1 MLVFIIA
8 VSGILLFGILYSD
21 LKVRFSYIKRG
32 EDNDIIIDWTGLH
45 GIFRYTKRISAA
57 DMVKMDGNIPAPWID
72 ARAMENKDNESIDD
86 DKPVYNIY
94 EIKKI
99 IDNYKKIYIKYEPYI
114 KKVREKLILNNI
126 SWYTEIGT
134 GDAAETAVTVGAIW
148 AIKTSVIFLISKN
161 HNLPEVSINV
171 VPNYNIN
178 TFETT
183 IDCIFSIKL
192 GYIINAN
199 IKVLL
204 AQIKDGVKK

>member
-1 MLVFIIA
+1 MLIFIIA
-8 VSGILLFGILYSD
+8 VSGILLFGILYSN
-21 LKVRFSYIKRG
+21 LKVRLSYIKRG
-32 EDNDIIIDWTGLH
+32 EDNDIVIDWTGLY
-45 GIFRYTKRISAA
+45 GILKYTKKIPAMN
-57 DMVKMDGNIPAPWID
+57 MVKTGGNIPPPEIGTQARID
-72 ARAMENKDNESIDD
+72 KDNEPIDD
-86 DKPVYNIY
+86 DKPVHNVY
-94 EIKKI
+94 EIKKV

-114 KKVREKLILNNI
+114 KKIKENLILNNI

-134 GDAAETAVTVGAIW
+134 GDAAETAIMVGAIW
-148 AIKTSVIFLISKN
+148 AVKTSVIFLINKSYD
-161 HNLPEVSINV
+161 LPEVLINV

>member
-45 GIFRYTKRISAA
+45 GILKYTKRISAA
-57 DMVKMDGNIPAPWID
+57 DMIKIGGDIPALKPGTRIVID
-72 ARAMENKDNESIDD
+72 EDD
-86 DKPVYNIY
+86 EPFDDEKPIYNIY

-99 IDNYKKIYIKYEPYI
+99 IDNYKKIYTKYEPYI

-126 SWYTEIGT
+126 SWYTKIGT
-134 GDAAETAVTVGAIW
+134 GDAAETAVMVGAIW

-161 HNLPEVSINV
+161 YDIPKVLIDV
-171 VPNYNIN
+171 VPGYDANI
-178 TFETT
+178 FETT
-183 IDCIFSIKL
+183 IDCIFNIKL

-204 AQIKDGVKK
+204 AKIKDGVKK

>member
-1 MLVFIIA
+1 MLIFIIA
-8 VSGILLFGILYSD
+8 VSGALLFGILYSN
-21 LKVRFSYIKRG
+21 LKVRLSYIKRG

-72 ARAMENKDNESIDD
+72 TRAMENKDNKSIDD

-148 AIKTSVIFLISKN
+148 AIKTSVIFLINKN